1 MSKTT
6 KDREEVFFDF
16 LNSISDMSSEC
27 MDTETIITLGVGYF
41 TCMAFATAKDELIA
55 QRTILEAIQIGRD
68 WAKEHDN
75 NDDDDEE
82 DEHDPVERTLQ

>member
-1 MSKTT
+1 MSQTT

-27 MDTETIITLGVGYF
+27 METETIITLGVGYF

-55 QRTILEAIQIGRD
+55 QRTIMEAIQIGRD
-68 WAKEHDN
+68 WAKEREDN
-75 NDDDDEE
+75 DDEE
-82 DEHDPVERTLQ
+82 DKHDPVERTLQ

>member
-1 MSKTT
+1 MSQTT

-55 QRTILEAIQIGRD
+55 QRTIMEAIQIGRD
-68 WAKEHDN
+68 WAKERDN
-75 NDDDDEE
+75 NDDEE
-82 DEHDPVERTLQ
+82 DKHDPVERTLQ

>member
-1 MSKTT
+1 MTT

-41 TCMAFATAKDELIA
+41 TCMAFSTAKDELVA
-55 QRTILEAIQIGRD
+55 QRTIMEAIHIGRK
-68 WAKEHDN
+68 WAEERDN
-75 NDDDDEE
+75 DDDEE
-82 DEHDPVERTLQ
+82 GEHDSVERTLQ